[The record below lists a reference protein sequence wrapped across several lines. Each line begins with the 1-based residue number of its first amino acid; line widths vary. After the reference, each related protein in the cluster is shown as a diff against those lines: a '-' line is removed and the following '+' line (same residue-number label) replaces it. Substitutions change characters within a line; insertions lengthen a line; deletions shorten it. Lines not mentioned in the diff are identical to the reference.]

1 MEKKSIQQVTEFLT
15 ECALKGFHV
24 TFRNTIVTISKNFPV
39 GDSRAFTEIDMVAPQ
54 ILRKIPVRKSDS
66 SMWGTD
72 GGSVGGAAAMEYG
85 FFILNISGVQKR
97 FLAELEKHLK
107 PIVWTMEELTKS

>member
-1 MEKKSIQQVTEFLT
+1 MEKKSVQQVAEFLT

-24 TFRNTIVTISKNFPV
+24 TFRNTVVTISKNFPV

-72 GGSVGGAAAMEYG
+72 GGSVGGWAALESG
-85 FFILNISGVQKR
+85 RFTLNISGVQKK
-97 FLAELEKHLK
+97 FLAELEKQLK
-107 PIVWTMEELTKS
+107 PYEWMG